1 MTSNANNPLIPYE
14 QALGGGEKEELAL
27 NRMRSQAEPGP
38 EPGLSMGKAEG
49 EGGKREK
56 RTAQRINRKKTNF
69 GKNAQ
74 CIMES
79 PLGT

>member
-27 NRMRSQAEPGP
+27 NRMRSQAPASQEPGP

-49 EGGKREK
+49 EGGKKEKKGQHRE
-56 RTAQRINRKKTNF
+56 
-69 GKNAQ
+69 
-74 CIMES
+74 
-79 PLGT
+79 

>member
-38 EPGLSMGKAEG
+38 EPGLSMGKG
-49 EGGKREK
+49 EKREK

>member
-1 MTSNANNPLIPYE
+1 MLYTVWLMTSNANNPLIPYE

-49 EGGKREK
+49 EGGKK
-56 RTAQRINRKKTNF
+56 RKKDSTENKQEKDKF
-69 GKNAQ
+69 W
-74 CIMES
+74 
-79 PLGT
+79 